1 MLDRRMSLVARS
13 LTALRGRSRRE
24 ARRRTAALL
33 LLAVA
38 AALSLFV
45 WAVKPF
51 QSWEWALS
59 DRLFQQQD
67 GSPNIIVAGIDD
79 QTLQAFG
86 RLDGWP
92 RSLHAAA
99 INHLREAGASVVA
112 MDLLFPEES
121 EGDEGFAASI
131 SGWNV
136 ALAVAGLGPFGKED
150 GIPTIGVALEPAPTL
165 NNASPYLVH
174 ILSPEDADGVVRRMP
189 LAVLDAA
196 GHEYPSL
203 AVTALFLHFSR
214 PPPENLTAAR
224 GSVTLAGRSVP
235 LTEGNAMRINFVG
248 GADRFRFIS
257 YRDVIDG
264 TFDPAVVRGKIVL
277 IGETATGTGDRHL
290 TPIASTPLPGVYV
303 HANAL
308 DTLLRGRFLQEVGAN
323 ASLLSM
329 LLLGAISALAL
340 PRLNLRWGL
349 AATLGLAMA
358 YALSTWALFD
368 RGWVLPLL
376 NPLILIVL
384 LYAVGLAHRITSES
398 TSRREV
404 RELFGRYISPQV
416 ATELIERAD
425 RGELR
430 LGGELRV
437 VTVLFADLR
446 GFTSLSERRPASQVA
461 EYINRCFAIIIGQ
474 VVAHGGMVN
483 KFGGDAIMALWNAPQ
498 DCPDH
503 ALEACRAA
511 LAAAAELERLEEAD
525 PVLAASGFAMGVNT
539 GEALVGN
546 VGSMGHL
553 EYTAIGDC
561 VNLAARVCGAAPA
574 GEVWVGPETSR
585 LIEGNLAREPLGE
598 FSIKGKEELVSLF
611 RVRQP
616 EDA

>member
-1 MLDRRMSLVARS
+1 LV
-13 LTALRGRSRRE
+13 
-24 ARRRTAALL
+24 
-33 LLAVA
+33 LAVA
-38 AALSLFV
+38 VAFSLFV

-59 DRLFQQQD
+59 DRLFQEQD
-67 GSPNIIVAGIDD
+67 ASPNIIVAGIDD

-86 RLDGWP
+86 RLDDWP
-92 RSLHAAA
+92 RSLHAIA
-99 INHLREAGASVVA
+99 IDHLREAGASVVA
-112 MDLLFPEES
+112 LDLLFPEES
-121 EGDEGFAASI
+121 EGDEALAASI
-131 SGWNV
+131 SGWKV
-136 ALAVAGLGPFGKED
+136 VLAVAGVGAPNWKD
-150 GIPTIGVALEPAPTL
+150 GTPTLGVALEPAPVL
-165 NNASPYLVH
+165 KKASPYLAH
-174 ILSPEDADGVVRRMP
+174 ILCPEDADGVVRRMP
-189 LAVLDAA
+189 LAVLDTA

-203 AVTALFLHFSR
+203 AVTAMSLHFSR
-214 PPPENLTAAR
+214 APPENLTP
-224 GSVTLAGRSVP
+224 AGGGVSLLGRTVP

-248 GADRFRFIS
+248 GADSFSFLS
-257 YRDVIDG
+257 YRDVING

-308 DTLLRGRFLQEVGAN
+308 DTLLRGRFLQEAGAN
-323 ASLLSM
+323 ATLLSM
-329 LLLGAISALAL
+329 FLLGAISALAL
-340 PRLNLRWGL
+340 PRLSMRWGL
-349 AATLGLAMA
+349 AATLGLAIA
-358 YALSTWALFD
+358 YALSIWALFD

-376 NPLILIVL
+376 NPLILVSL
-384 LYAVGLAHRITSES
+384 LYIVSLAHRITSES

-437 VTVLFADLR
+437 VTILFADLR

-461 EYINRCFAIIIGQ
+461 EYINRCFAVIIGQ

-498 DCPDH
+498 DCRDH
-503 ALEACRAA
+503 ALEASRAA

-525 PVLAASGFAMGVNT
+525 PVLAASGFGIGVNT

-546 VGSMGHL
+546 VGSLGHL

-561 VNLAARVCGAAPA
+561 VNLAARICGMAPA
-574 GEVWVGPETSR
+574 GGVWVGPETHG
-585 LIEGNLAREPLGE
+585 LIEGHLTSEPLGE
-598 FSIKGKEELVSLF
+598 FRIKGKEELVSLF
-611 RVRQP
+611 RLRQA

>member
-1 MLDRRMSLVARS
+1 MLLVTRS
-13 LTALRGRSRRE
+13 LAALRGRSRRE

-33 LLAVA
+33 ILAVA
-38 AALSLFV
+38 VAFSLFV
-45 WAVKPF
+45 WAVKPY

-59 DRLFQQQD
+59 DRLFQEQD
-67 GSPNIIVAGIDD
+67 GSPNIVVVGIDD
-79 QTLQAFG
+79 ETLQAFG
-86 RLDGWP
+86 RLGDWP

-99 INHLREAGASVVA
+99 IDHLREAGASVVA
-112 MDLLFPEES
+112 VDLLFLEES
-121 EGDEGFAASI
+121 EGDEALAASI
-131 SGWNV
+131 SGENV
-136 ALAVAGLGPFGKED
+136 VLAVAGLGPLDRD
-150 GIPTIGVALEPAPTL
+150 GGTLTLGMTLEPPPAL
-165 NNASPYLVH
+165 REASSSLAH
-174 ILSPEDADGVVRRMP
+174 ILCPEDADGVVRRVP
-189 LAVLDAA
+189 LAVRDAA
-196 GHEYPSL
+196 GHEYPAL
-203 AVTALFLHFSR
+203 AVAALSLHFSR
-214 PPPENLTAAR
+214 TPPEDLALAR
-224 GSVTLAGRSVP
+224 GSVSLAGRDVP
-235 LTEGNAMRINFVG
+235 LTEGDAMRVNFVG
-248 GADRFRFIS
+248 GAERFRFLS

-264 TFDPAVVRGKIVL
+264 IFDPAVVRGKIVL

-290 TPIASTPLPGVYV
+290 TPITSAPLPGVYL

-308 DTLLRGRFLQEVGAN
+308 DTLLRGRFLGEAGAN
-323 ASLLSM
+323 ATLLSM

-349 AATLGLAMA
+349 AATLGLGIA
-358 YALSTWALFD
+358 YALSIWTLFD

-376 NPLILIVL
+376 NPLALVAL

-416 ATELIERAD
+416 AAELIERAD

-437 VTVLFADLR
+437 VTILFADLR

-461 EYINRCFAIIIGQ
+461 EYINRCFGVIIGQ

-503 ALEACRAA
+503 ALGACRAA

-525 PVLAASGFAMGVNT
+525 PVLAASGFGIGVNT

-546 VGSMGHL
+546 VGSMGRL

-561 VNLAARVCGAAPA
+561 VNLAAHICGMAPA
-574 GEVWVGPETSR
+574 GEVWVGSETHG
-585 LIEGNLAREPLGE
+585 LIEGNLTSEPLGE
-598 FSIKGKEELVSLF
+598 FRIKGKEELASLF
-611 RVRQP
+611 RLRQA

>member
-1 MLDRRMSLVARS
+1 LLI
-13 LTALRGRSRRE
+13 L
-24 ARRRTAALL
+24 AA
-33 LLAVA
+33 AVA
-38 AALSLFV
+38 FSLFV

-59 DRLFQQQD
+59 DRLFQEQD
-67 GSPNIIVAGIDD
+67 ASPNIIVAGIDD

-86 RLDGWP
+86 RLDDWP
-92 RSLHAAA
+92 RSLHAIA
-99 INHLREAGASVVA
+99 IDHLREAGASVVA
-112 MDLLFPEES
+112 LDLLFPEES
-121 EGDEGFAASI
+121 EGDEALAASI
-131 SGWNV
+131 SGWKV
-136 ALAVAGLGPFGKED
+136 VLAVAGVGAPNWKD
-150 GIPTIGVALEPAPTL
+150 GTPTLGVALEPAPVL
-165 NNASPYLVH
+165 KKASPYLAH
-174 ILSPEDADGVVRRMP
+174 ILCPEDADGVVRRMP
-189 LAVLDAA
+189 LAVLDTA

-203 AVTALFLHFSR
+203 AVTAMSLHFSR
-214 PPPENLTAAR
+214 APPENLTP
-224 GSVTLAGRSVP
+224 AGGGVSLLGRTVP

-248 GADRFRFIS
+248 GADSFSFLS
-257 YRDVIDG
+257 YRDVING

-308 DTLLRGRFLQEVGAN
+308 DTLLRGRFLQEAGAN
-323 ASLLSM
+323 ATLLSM
-329 LLLGAISALAL
+329 FLLGAISALAL
-340 PRLNLRWGL
+340 PRLSMRWGL
-349 AATLGLAMA
+349 AATLGLAIA
-358 YALSTWALFD
+358 YALSIWALFD

-376 NPLILIVL
+376 NPLILVSL
-384 LYAVGLAHRITSES
+384 LYIVSLAHRITSES

-437 VTVLFADLR
+437 VTILFADLR

-461 EYINRCFAIIIGQ
+461 EYINRCFAVIIGQ

-498 DCPDH
+498 DCRDH

-525 PVLAASGFAMGVNT
+525 PVLAASGFGIGVNT

-546 VGSMGHL
+546 VGSLGHL

-561 VNLAARVCGAAPA
+561 VNLAARICGMAPA
-574 GEVWVGPETSR
+574 GGVWVGPETHG
-585 LIEGNLAREPLGE
+585 LIEGHLTSEPLGE
-598 FSIKGKEELVSLF
+598 FRIKGKEELVTLF
-611 RVRQP
+611 RLRQA